1 MKINIFKTVDELL
14 PAMAE
19 YFASTAQMAISSR
32 GAFNVALS
40 GGTSPLK
47 LYEMLASSRFK
58 KRIAWNKINFFFGD
72 ERHVPRESP
81 ENNAY
86 MVTKALFDPLN
97 ISSSQ
102 IFSVDT
108 SLPPEEAAANY
119 ARAISDHFK
128 NGDVR
133 FDLILLGLG
142 DNAHTASLFPHTA
155 VLGQKLASVKAVYL
169 DQENR
174 YRITM
179 TAPLINDA
187 RHIAFLVFGEAKRE
201 AVFHVFEGRT
211 DPEKYPAQLIHPVD
225 GDQQWFLDEA
235 AASRLQKK

>member
-19 YFASTAQMAISSR
+19 YFASIAQMAISSR
-32 GAFNVALS
+32 GEFNVALS
-40 GGTSPLK
+40 GGTSPVK
-47 LYEMLASSRFK
+47 LYEMLASPDFK
-58 KRIAWNKINFFFGD
+58 ERIDWRKINFFFGD
-72 ERHVPRESP
+72 ERHVPKESP
-81 ENNAY
+81 GNNAT

-108 SLPPEEAAANY
+108 TLPAHEAATNY
-119 ARAISDHFK
+119 ASAISHQFK
-128 NGDVR
+128 NDLVR

-155 VLGQKLASVKAVYL
+155 VLGEKLASVKAVYL

-179 TAPLINDA
+179 TAPLINEA
-187 RHIAFLVFGEAKRE
+187 RHIAFLVFGEAKRD
-201 AVFHVFEGRT
+201 AVFNVFEGRT

-225 GDQQWFLDEA
+225 GDLQWFLDEA
-235 AASRLQKK
+235 AASRLQKR